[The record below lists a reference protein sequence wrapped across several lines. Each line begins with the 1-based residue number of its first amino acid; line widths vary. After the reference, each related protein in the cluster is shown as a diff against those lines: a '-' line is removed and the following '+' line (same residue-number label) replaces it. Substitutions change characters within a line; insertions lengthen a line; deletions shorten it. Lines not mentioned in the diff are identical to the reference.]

1 MKFKE
6 QTVKKTIADLS
17 QLIELLTSY
26 RKSHKK
32 KFDKVLP
39 QYKKSAE
46 NLLMYKCF
54 RKNDHTKLQKRLG
67 YMGLSRLAR
76 AENHILSSIIHNKHI
91 LEKVIG
97 EDSGKRN
104 YKSITI
110 KQSEKL
116 LEERTSDLL
125 GATENGRRIRIMVT
139 LPSEAAQN
147 LDLIKS
153 LAESGMNV
161 ARINCA
167 HDSEDDWI
175 RMIHNVRKVSE
186 LLDRDIKIAMDL
198 AGPKIRTGKLKPGPK
213 VIKINPVK
221 NEFGEVIQPTT
232 VVLTVKDYLTDWGS
246 PIVISREDFSKIK
259 LDEIYRFKD
268 ASGKSRQFTVTSIG
282 ENYIKASVNQTTYFK
297 PGSKLTSSKNTI
309 VVEDVPAMESPLQLQ
324 VGDILE
330 VYKTDIEGEQAS
342 YDENGNVLVPSKISC
357 TEPAVIK
364 SLEEGQLIFFDDGK
378 ITGEVV
384 RKHDEKVDVK
394 ITNAKVT
401 GSKLKADK
409 GINVPFSDIKFSGI
423 TEKDKEDLKFVAV
436 HADMVNLSFVNTP
449 EDVYELL
456 DELKKVNAKKELGL
470 VLKIETQAA
479 YNNIF
484 DILIAAMETYPI
496 GVMIARGDLAIETGW
511 NHIGIVQ
518 KEILSFC
525 NAAHIPVIWATQ
537 VLENLAKKG
546 LPSRSEITDAV
557 TAIKADCVMLNKG
570 PYISRAVGLLDDILT
585 IQQAYQFKNAPY
597 TPELE
602 KF

>member
-1 MKFKE
+1 
-6 QTVKKTIADLS
+6 
-17 QLIELLTSY
+17 LTS
-26 RKSHKK
+26 
-32 KFDKVLP
+32 
-39 QYKKSAE
+39 
-46 NLLMYKCF
+46 
-54 RKNDHTKLQKRLG
+54 
-67 YMGLSRLAR
+67 
-76 AENHILSSIIHNKHI
+76 I
-91 LEKVIG
+91 
-97 EDSGKRN
+97 
-104 YKSITI
+104 
-110 KQSEKL
+110 
-116 LEERTSDLL
+116 
-125 GATENGRRIRIMVT
+125 
-139 LPSEAAQN
+139 
-147 LDLIKS
+147 
-153 LAESGMNV
+153 
-161 ARINCA
+161 
-167 HDSEDDWI
+167 
-175 RMIHNVRKVSE
+175 
-186 LLDRDIKIAMDL
+186 
-198 AGPKIRTGKLKPGPK
+198 
-213 VIKINPVK
+213 
-221 NEFGEVIQPTT
+221 
-232 VVLTVKDYLTDWGS
+232 
-246 PIVISREDFSKIK
+246 
-259 LDEIYRFKD
+259 
-268 ASGKSRQFTVTSIG
+268 
-282 ENYIKASVNQTTYFK
+282 
-297 PGSKLTSSKNTI
+297 KNTI

-342 YDENGNVLVPSKISC
+342 YDESGNVLVPSKISC

-384 RKHDEKVDVK
+384 RKHEEKVDVK